1 MSNKYC
7 NELLI
12 YFDEF
17 LGDGQYVRA
26 SIALARYLDASVFSG
41 AEQKRKRNLSSF
53 QFKVCQYN
61 YHLLSFNESLI
72 Q

>member
-26 SIALARYLDASVFSG
+26 SIALARYLDASVFSS

-53 QFKVCQYN
+53 
-61 YHLLSFNESLI
+61 
-72 Q
+72 